1 MKKIFKMMMAVVAG
15 FAALTAC
22 TNEPEEGV
30 TPTPEAQ
37 GFTVIASMDDAAKA
51 IFTDGEGLNW
61 SVGDKIGAIYQKLN
75 DKGEIVSAYEESAQ
89 LNNET
94 IADGTT
100 GTFSFNTVP
109 TGDVYFS
116 LNHNANAYTKHE
128 YLFKNE
134 ITQPAAGGINPS
146 LIKLLG
152 DKVTLNG
159 TEESVTVKMNLVG
172 TMMRF
177 LVYSSTGEYADENIL
192 SVKLVGNEKFSGN
205 NAVIGINHKL
215 GGYLQENNE
224 NNVGENAVIFYGC
237 NNDYINV
244 TLTVPASLNATNAEG
259 CIGKGIYMP
268 VAPISLSGYKYIVT
282 TDAHQFTFDASTKPV
297 SFANNTVKNVL
308 LDVEKAT
315 SVEIY
320 DNNNKGILA
329 WEETLPENVTLG
341 ASAVTDQNIGTSYI
355 YVKTQD
361 NGSSDWVKR
370 DKNDANAVYYEG
382 ITFETSED
390 WLTVGYA
397 ENNDNILVSAEANTA
412 TEERTATLT
421 VTFADANGYLVDD
434 ANNSFT
440 VTFTQAAAGSA
451 KEIKVNASYGL
462 PRNFTLSHQSLQ
474 DVRVSEVVD
483 ENVSAAIGNCYL
495 VFEVD
500 GVKLEGDK
508 FWGKEETNTV
518 YKSVDFFC
526 HQTLSAAAE
535 RADWISI
542 QYPTDTNGNIN
553 DVWPRITVQANTT
566 GVQRQ
571 SLVRVLL
578 TVPEGYIFKG
588 KEAGET
594 ELVYGQFEIT
604 QQAYTPEMTATLSNV
619 LTEAVSKDGAEGVAV
634 ATVAISADGTPVADL
649 SAYKSLVTIGGG
661 ARNMAVAADGTIT
674 ADIPANSTTEAK
686 TYTITVKD
694 TKGNTLATAEFT
706 QEAGDGSG
714 EVVEGPLVTDWT
726 LRIIHGA
733 KYVGFGSQ
741 VLNAGDGYGISS
753 VTIDGKVY
761 NSAALLAELT
771 SEQLQ
776 AVIDTI
782 FEIQEYESSE
792 LEVPSAPIYSV
803 EEQKEMFVLEP
814 RVAGAEI
821 CVALV
826 FQNTNQTGK
835 FRYVKVCCNKA
846 DGSQDVKY
854 YFQTQ

>member
-30 TPTPEAQ
+30 TPTPENEYVIVKVGMSKANKGSLTDTEGIKWAVGDQ
-37 GFTVIASMDDAAKA
+37 IKYAGGVELTSEALTAEDIEDDGYTANFKFPAALNEVNRTGWFVSTKCHPSNYNEVEFTLGNGSGNMCSQAKA
-51 IFTDGEGLNW
+51 GEM
-61 SVGDKIGAIYQKLN
+61 
-75 DKGEIVSAYEESAQ
+75 
-89 LNNET
+89 NNR
-94 IADGTT
+94 
-100 GTFSFNTVP
+100 
-109 TGDVYFS
+109 
-116 LNHNANAYTKHE
+116 
-128 YLFKNE
+128 YLFLHSGTGLIN
-134 ITQPAAGGINPS
+134 ITKDEAPEVVMDIAGGIFRFMPYTETYNDEA
-146 LIKLLG
+146 IKYVELAG
-152 DKVTLNG
+152 KNANSIVGTVAYDRGAGTYKGANDINWQNKNFVRVTLDELFALTNANSRESSKG
-159 TEESVTVKMNLVG
+159 VYMAIARTTETHPIEGYTITVKTDKATYTFSSDDNLV
-172 TMMRF
+172 
-177 LVYSSTGEYADENIL
+177 
-192 SVKLVGNEKFSGN
+192 
-205 NAVIGINHKL
+205 
-215 GGYLQENNE
+215 
-224 NNVGENAVIFYGC
+224 VGENELR
-237 NNDYINV
+237 NV
-244 TLTVPASLNATNAEG
+244 YLKLENGVRVDDTV
-259 CIGKGIYMP
+259 
-268 VAPISLSGYKYIVT
+268 
-282 TDAHQFTFDASTKPV
+282 Q
-297 SFANNTVKNVL
+297 
-308 LDVEKAT
+308 
-315 SVEIY
+315 
-320 DNNNKGILA
+320 KGILA

-421 VTFADANGYLVDD
+421 VTFANANGYLVDD

-451 KEIKVNASYGL
+451 KEIKVNNQAGL
-462 PRNFTLSHQSLQ
+462 PRNFKLSHQALQ

-483 ENVSAAIGNCYL
+483 ENASAKIGNCWL

-500 GVKLEGDK
+500 GVKLEGDA

-542 QYPTDTNGNIN
+542 YYPTDASGNIN
-553 DVWPRITVQANTT
+553 YAWPHITVEANTS

-661 ARNMAVAADGTIT
+661 ARNVAVAADGTIT
-674 ADIPANSTTEAK
+674 ADIPANGTTEAK

-714 EVVEGPLVTDWT
+714 DVVE
-726 LRIIHGA
+726 
-733 KYVGFGSQ
+733 
-741 VLNAGDGYGISS
+741 
-753 VTIDGKVY
+753 
-761 NSAALLAELT
+761 
-771 SEQLQ
+771 
-776 AVIDTI
+776 
-782 FEIQEYESSE
+782 
-792 LEVPSAPIYSV
+792 PSDIYSYTIGSWSRLDGNKTRNWAFGNGETNPV
-803 EEQKEMFVLEP
+803 EHWVIVIQNVKKNDVTYTSDMPEEDKKALICQMFKWTSDEYDNAFAKMTVFWG
-814 RVAGAEI
+814 AGETIIKLTHIEA
-821 CVALV
+821 
-826 FQNTNQTGK
+826 NTGGARELSGNI
-835 FRYVKVCCNKA
+835 YEA
-846 DGSQDVKY
+846 DGTTVAVTYKWNQDPA
-854 YFQTQ
+854 

>member
-159 TEESVTVKMNLVG
+159 TEESVTVKMNIVG

-244 TLTVPASLNATNAEG
+244 TLNVPASLNATNAEG

-320 DNNNKGILA
+320 DNNNKGVLA

-500 GVKLEGDK
+500 GVKLEGDD

-542 QYPTDTNGNIN
+542 YYPTDASGNIN
-553 DVWPRITVQANTT
+553 NAWPRITVEANTT

-634 ATVAISADGTPVADL
+634 ATLALTVDGEVVADPTQYGDY
-649 SAYKSLVTIGGG
+649 YKVSVTGG
-661 ARNMAVAADGTIT
+661 ATNVAVAADGTIT
-674 ADIPANSTTEAK
+674 ANIPANGSASEK
-686 TYTITVKD
+686 TYTVNVKD
-694 TKGNTLATAEFT
+694 LKGNTLASAQFT

-714 EVVEGPLVTDWT
+714 EVVE
-726 LRIIHGA
+726 
-733 KYVGFGSQ
+733 
-741 VLNAGDGYGISS
+741 
-753 VTIDGKVY
+753 
-761 NSAALLAELT
+761 
-771 SEQLQ
+771 
-776 AVIDTI
+776 
-782 FEIQEYESSE
+782 
-792 LEVPSAPIYSV
+792 PSDIYSYTIGSWSRLDGNKTRNWAFGNGETNPV
-803 EEQKEMFVLEP
+803 EHWVIVIQNVKKNDVTYTSDMPEEDKKALICQMFKWTSDEYDNAFAKMTVFWG
-814 RVAGAEI
+814 AGETIIKLTHIEA
-821 CVALV
+821 
-826 FQNTNQTGK
+826 NTGGARELSGNI
-835 FRYVKVCCNKA
+835 YEA
-846 DGSQDVKY
+846 DGTTVAVTYKWNQDPA
-854 YFQTQ
+854 